1 MTPETEGKKTCF
13 VMMVFGEKTDFEQGK
28 TYDLDKTY
36 RSIIKKAVKAA
47 G

>member
-13 VMMVFGEKTDFEQGK
+13 AMMGFGKKTEFQQQE

-36 RSIIKKAVKAA
+36 RIIITKAVKAA